1 MDENLIGVRM
11 KYLLRIGL
19 SYTLL
24 SFFVGCSILQKNNLR
39 SPVVEKDSLKTQEAD
54 NHRIVGSSEINEDK
68 EHHKGTYFLYG
79 AEHLKLENNYF
90 DIPVKYNA
98 QVKYWIDYFTGRG
111 RSHFIRYSKR
121 AGRYAPV
128 MAKILEE
135 FKLPKD
141 LIFLAMAESGF
152 RNNAKSWAK
161 AVGPWQFMPFTGR
174 KFGLKIDWWV
184 DERRDPIKASVAAAK
199 YLKYL
204 HDMFGSWEL
213 AAAGYNAG
221 EGKVR
226 RAIRRYRTENFWE
239 IRKGRYLKPETKNYV
254 PKIMALAIIGK
265 NLKSFGFK
273 DIAFQKTLDF
283 EIIVVPGESDL
294 FKISKVLEMDFEE
307 LHKWNPELMRWTTPR
322 RVMSYHLKL
331 PLGKKAKWDMCCSK
345 RLADFKAVDYQ
356 FYRVRGTK
364 STIKD
369 VARKFK
375 IKGNVVAELNGMK
388 NWNRLRRNQ
397 RVLLPFRIG
406 QNKRAPMYADLY
418 ERPRKSV
425 VRRRQYRK
433 QIAIAKRKGRKI
445 SNPRSWYTV
454 KRGDTLWGVAR
465 KNKVS
470 LYTLI
475 RTNLNIIGKRM
486 IRAGDRLVV
495 R

>member
-1 MDENLIGVRM
+1 MLTAKKAISFLF
-11 KYLLRIGL
+11 LLFIL
-19 SYTLL
+19 
-24 SFFVGCSILQKNNLR
+24 FGCSTQKVKN
-39 SPVVEKDSLKTQEAD
+39 EANKMSATEQKID
-54 NHRIVGSSEINEDK
+54 EHRIVGSSHIK
-68 EHHKGTYFLYG
+68 EEKAHQQGTYFLYG
-79 AEHLKLENNYF
+79 AEHLNLENNYF

-98 QVKYWIDYFTGRG
+98 KVKQWIEYFTGRG
-111 RSHFIRYSKR
+111 REHFIRYSKR

-128 MAKILEE
+128 MAKILDE
-135 FKLPKD
+135 FNLPKD

-152 RNNAKSWAK
+152 QNTAKSWAK
-161 AVGPWQFMPFTGR
+161 AVGPWQFMPYTGR
-174 KFGLKIDWWV
+174 KFGLKIDWWL

-221 EGKVR
+221 EGKIR
-226 RAIRRYRTENFWE
+226 RAIRRYKTENFWQ
-239 IRKGRYLKPETKNYV
+239 IATGRYLKRETKNYV

-265 NLKSFGFK
+265 NLKSFGFE

-283 EIIVVPGESDL
+283 EIVLVPGETDL
-294 FKISKVLEMDFEE
+294 FKVAEALEMEFEE
-307 LHKWNPELMRWTTPR
+307 LHKWNPEIMRWTTPR
-322 RVMSYHLKL
+322 NVMSYQLKL
-331 PLGKKAKWDMCCSK
+331 PLGKKKKWDECCAM
-345 RLADFKAVDYQ
+345 RLAEFKAVDYQ

-369 VARKFK
+369 VAKKFK
-375 IKGNVVAELNGMK
+375 IKGEVVADLNGMK
-388 NWNRLRRNQ
+388 DWNRLRKNQ

-418 ERPRKSV
+418 EKPRKSV
-425 VRRRQYRK
+425 VRKRKYNK
-433 QIAIAKRKGRKI
+433 QIALAKTKGKLI
-445 SNPRSWYTV
+445 SNPTAWYTV
-454 KRGDTLWGVAR
+454 RRGDTLWDVAK
-465 KNKVS
+465 KNNIS

-486 IRAGDRLVV
+486 IRAGDKLAV